1 MSFLKNLLTRIQN
14 FLLDLDRR
22 TDAYVIPFEKGFMAL
37 GEDMVQFFENIYV
50 GSEIVFMAIVRYV
63 NASFEARVIRLEEAL
78 TPFGIALEAFAVR
91 WSLWWYLFCVQYVI
105 LALICIAIGFGMG
118 TIGIMLFYDDG
129 TERVMDV
136 YNYFKNPPR
145 R

>member
-1 MSFLKNLLTRIQN
+1 MLFRS
-14 FLLDLDRR
+14 
-22 TDAYVIPFEKGFMAL
+22 
-37 GEDMVQFFENIYV
+37 
-50 GSEIVFMAIVRYV
+50 
-63 NASFEARVIRLEEAL
+63 RVIRLEEAL
-78 TPFGIALEAFAVR
+78 MPFGIALEAFAVR

-105 LALICIAIGFGMG
+105 LALICIAIGFGIG
-118 TIGIMLFYDDG
+118 TIGIMLLYDDG